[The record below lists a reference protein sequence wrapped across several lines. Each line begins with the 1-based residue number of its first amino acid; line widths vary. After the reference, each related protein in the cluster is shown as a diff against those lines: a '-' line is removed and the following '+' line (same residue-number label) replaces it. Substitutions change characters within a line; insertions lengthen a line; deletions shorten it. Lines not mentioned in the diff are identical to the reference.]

1 MKLWQEGA
9 RMVSVD
15 NQELFETY
23 YQAEYDFNT
32 ASLTEEEIDAIK
44 ELVKEKRVNY
54 ALAPIGEKIFDWIM
68 EQSANIRF
76 ELVDFDS
83 EKIDGLLYI
92 PQSGSDK
99 AYVVLNSR
107 KPLINQIFAAAHEY
121 YHYITDYARVKEEP
135 FICNFSA
142 LESINEKKASRFA
155 AEFLLPEEALRNEI
169 KLFKKRLGG
178 LGERKWLFEDYA
190 ALGIYLTVKYQ
201 LPLKAVIYRLYE
213 EHYMDDIEEYI
224 QNYSFIKGILQE
236 IKFLE
241 KRVKHLYGCSN
252 HHFDSDSLIYRQ
264 MRLAYDAGLASR
276 EEMLADAKL
285 LELDSSLIYEF
296 FDKISDEDEDED
308 DTELMD
314 YIGQIWRKEL

>member
-1 MKLWQEGA
+1 
-9 RMVSVD
+9 MVSVD